1 MTKKNNSKGSI
12 LVVDDT
18 QQNVQIL
25 SQMLRQ
31 ENYTVFAAFDGAD
44 ALRLLEKRTPDLI
57 LLDVMMPG
65 MNGFEVCEKIKSN
78 PETSFIPVIFLSA
91 LSDTESKIHAFDAG
105 GVDYITKPFQHREV
119 MARVELHLSIQ
130 RLQNE
135 KESFISQLQEKQTH
149 LEQLNKEKDDVLA
162 VISHDMRNPLG
173 GIIGIVDLM
182 RSEQITDT
190 DELEE
195 MLSLIDSSAQRLL
208 HLVNDMLDVA
218 VIESN
223 RLKIDRS
230 ETDIQ
235 QLIRDVVH
243 THEPAAKHKGVDLII
258 TIDDSLKFATI
269 DKSKIAQVLGNL
281 VSNAIKFTPVDGS
294 VTIKASWS
302 SEFDG
307 FIVINVTDTGIGI
320 PQSMMPVLFEK
331 MGGHQRA
338 GTQGEKG
345 TGLGMPIIKRYVEAH
360 GGVVDVES
368 KEGKGTKFII
378 TIPSSLPK

>member
-1 MTKKNNSKGSI
+1 M
-12 LVVDDT
+12 
-18 QQNVQIL
+18 
-25 SQMLRQ
+25 
-31 ENYTVFAAFDGAD
+31 
-44 ALRLLEKRTPDLI
+44 
-57 LLDVMMPG
+57 
-65 MNGFEVCEKIKSN
+65 
-78 PETSFIPVIFLSA
+78 
-91 LSDTESKIHAFDAG
+91 
-105 GVDYITKPFQHREV
+105 
-119 MARVELHLSIQ
+119 
-130 RLQNE
+130 
-135 KESFISQLQEKQTH
+135 QEKQKH

-190 DELEE
+190 DELDE

-230 ETDIQ
+230 ETNIE
-235 QLIRDVVH
+235 QLIHDVVQ
-243 THEPAAKHKGVDLII
+243 THEPAAKHKSVELII
-258 TIDDSLKFATI
+258 EIDNSLKFATI

-281 VSNAIKFTPVDGS
+281 VSNAIKFTQTQGS
-294 VTIKASWS
+294 VTIQAGWS
-302 SEFDG
+302 DEFDG
-307 FIVINVTDTGIGI
+307 FIVMKVSDTGIGI
-320 PQSMMPVLFEK
+320 PQSMMSVLFEK
-331 MGGHQRA
+331 MGNHQRA

-368 KEGKGTKFII
+368 REGMGTKFII
-378 TIPSSLPK
+378 TIPATIPK